1 MFDDDISMISKKKP
15 IKFRSDYE
23 GDLKEIDLDWDH
35 YIKIIH
41 FESSVFNVFST
52 KLTKLFSCVI

>member
-1 MFDDDISMISKKKP
+1 MISKKKP

-23 GDLKEIDLDWDH
+23 GDLKEIDLDWD
-35 YIKIIH
+35 YLIKIIH

>member
-1 MFDDDISMISKKKP
+1 MFDEDISIISKKKP

-23 GDLKEIDLDWDH
+23 GDLNEIDLEWNY

-41 FESSVFNVFST
+41 FESSVFNVST